1 MAATISNRA
10 LSGYS
15 GDTPSDLFIR
25 PIDIDWTTKLKNTRT
40 PYLTAIGRA
49 PANKM
54 PRLKE
59 EFGWGSPVATT
70 TLLNGALDIS
80 QTNVTVDD
88 ASLFQV
94 GSTFRI
100 QSEVFLSVG
109 INETTDVVTV
119 ATRPY
124 GGSAATHA
132 DNMSVTI
139 MSNAIAESQATP
151 LSPIAQ
157 GEVDYNYYQQIEESI
172 QLSHRAD
179 VIPTYETVNASDL
192 KNRSDGL
199 LKRKMMWEI
208 PLKLENTL
216 LYGVRTLGATTSAS
230 SMGGI
235 LSTSGYVTTRNTSIS
250 GALTETTFLDNLQ
263 TAWILVG
270 ADQVGKTVMAHPFV
284 IRILSSFYNDMRRMN
299 ATEETVRVGITKIM
313 TDFGP
318 ISFMANERMLKDA
331 ANGQAVDNTLLIFN
345 PEDIKMKPLSGD
357 SGWHT
362 AELPEEGWLNRGA
375 IRGDWTQVPQNP
387 DSRVL
392 LSGFSVTSSD
402 YPSLS

>member
-1 MAATISNRA
+1 VAATISNRA
-10 LSGYS
+10 LTGYS
-15 GDTPSDLFIR
+15 GDTPSDLFVR
-25 PIDIDWTTKLKNTRT
+25 PIEVDWTAKLKNTRT

-70 TLLNGALDIS
+70 TLLNGALDAS

-94 GSTFRI
+94 GATFRI
-100 QSEVFLSVG
+100 ESEIFLAVG
-109 INETTDVVTV
+109 INETTNVVTV

-124 GGSAATHA
+124 GGSAATHV

-139 MSNAIAESQATP
+139 MSNAISENQATP

-157 GEVDYNYYQQIEESI
+157 GEMDYNYYQQIEESI
-172 QLSHRAD
+172 QLSHRAE
-179 VIPTYETVNASDL
+179 VIPTYETANVSDL
-192 KNRSDGL
+192 NDRSGGL

-208 PLKLENTL
+208 PLKMENTL
-216 LYGVRTLGATTSAS
+216 LYGVRTLGSTTSAS

-250 GALTETTFLDNLQ
+250 GALTETTFLDNIQ

-270 ADQVGKTVMAHPFV
+270 GDQLGRTVMAHPFV
-284 IRILSSFYNDMRRMN
+284 IRILSSFYNDMRRMT
-299 ATEETVRVGITKIM
+299 ATEDSVRTNITKVM
-313 TDFGP
+313 TDFGEFT
-318 ISFMANERMLKDA
+318 FMANERMLKDA
-331 ANGQAVDNTLLIFN
+331 ANGQTVDPTLLVFN
-345 PEDIKMKPLSGD
+345 PSDIKMKPLSGD

-362 AELPEEGWLNRGA
+362 AELPEEGWITRGA
-375 IRGDWTQVPQNP
+375 IRGDWTQIPQNP

-392 LSGFSVTSSD
+392 LGGFSVTSSD